1 MRFLVLL
8 LLFVLG
14 ASAPALSRS
23 PAAAAVD
30 WTTTFARTPE
40 GGVRMGNPAAKVK
53 LVEYGSRSCPV
64 CKRFADEAGEL
75 RTRYVASGKVS
86 YEFRDFLVHPQDLGG
101 AVIGQCVSDRNFFA
115 ILDQMFANQ
124 NDFNNRASTLKI
136 SRVDQISAMQPLAAA
151 RAWSDDIGYTALV
164 RQAGMP
170 EARIKA
176 CFSNPQA
183 IPSLAHQL
191 QAGVKAGVD
200 GTPTFF
206 INGRK
211 ISGFVWSQIEPQLQA
226 AGG

>member
-1 MRFLVLL
+1 MRFLTLF
-8 LLFVLG
+8 LLFILG
-14 ASAPALSRS
+14 ASAPALSRA
-23 PAAAAVD
+23 PAPD
-30 WTTTFARTPE
+30 WVTTFARTPE

-64 CKRFADEAGEL
+64 CKRFADEAGDL
-75 RTRYVASGKVS
+75 RTKYVASGKVS

-115 ILDQMFANQ
+115 VLDSMFANQ
-124 NDFNNRASTLKI
+124 NWFNNKVQSLGDARIK
-136 SRVDQISAMQPLAAA
+136 QISAMQPLAAA
-151 RAWSDDIGYTALV
+151 KAWSDDVGYTELV

-176 CFSNPQA
+176 CFANPQA
-183 IPSLAHQL
+183 IPSLARQL

-200 GTPTFF
+200 GTPNFF

-211 ISGFVWSQIEPQLQA
+211 VQGYTWSSVEPALQA